1 MLSIS
6 NLKMDETNQFKC
18 EKCQSYFKKKEGLE
32 KHLKRKFPCFKDTT
46 TPEISI
52 EVPQISTNH
61 NEIVEMKDILMV
73 LVNEIRTLKEEFV
86 ILKSICSTHITPV
99 PQISIEIPQ
108 ISTPVPQISI
118 EIPQIST
125 PVPQIS
131 IEIPQISTNEP
142 PVVKKVKKVK
152 KTPAPIK
159 YTIVPPTTETEVDMS
174 LSVQPVQQAPVLTT
188 IPINENP
195 IEYLTKTYE
204 PTDTIYGNLK
214 YICKD
219 LQEEWFEKCEDDYL
233 KFYIKDEKCREFID
247 KCSTI
252 EKKEA
257 FYAILFEQHL
267 KYNYDLGVLSFY
279 DYKTERLYVIN
290 EDMDWELSTTNTTNP
305 IGCLLWEKLNTAVAF
320 TAKFNPD
327 LANDLFKIKHLVSKN
342 EKINEIVK
350 SVLSTLNYDKI
361 RVSI

>member
-1 MLSIS
+1 MLSQQEP
-6 NLKMDETNQFKC
+6 KMIQRQYNFKC
-18 EKCQSYFKKKEGLE
+18 EKCGKAFETARN
-32 KHLKRKFPCFKDTT
+32 LKRHTDKKNACDLYHNKVEEAVIQTD
-46 TPEISI
+46 II
-52 EVPQISTNH
+52 ENSVSS
-61 NEIVEMKDILMV
+61 NEIVELKQLIL
-73 LVNEIRTLKEEFV
+73 
-86 ILKSICSTHITPV
+86 ILTDKINILTDKVDNLTPV
-99 PQISIEIPQ
+99 PVNPVIL
-108 ISTPVPQISI
+108 TPVNPVNPVIL
-118 EIPQIST
+118 T
-125 PVPQIS
+125 PVNPV
-131 IEIPQISTNEP
+131 N
-142 PVVKKVKKVK
+142 PVVEKIKKVKKVK

-204 PTDTIYGNLK
+204 PTDTIYNNLK

-233 KFYIKDEKCREFID
+233 TFYIKDEKCREFID

-257 FYAILFEQHL
+257 FYAILFEQQL

-305 IGCLLWEKLNTAVAF
+305 IACLLWEKLNTAVAF

-350 SVLSTLNYDKI
+350 SVLSTFNYDKI

>member
-1 MLSIS
+1 MLSQQEP
-6 NLKMDETNQFKC
+6 KMNQRPYNFKC
-18 EKCQSYFKKKEGLE
+18 EKCGKAFETARNLRRHTDKKNACDLYHNKVEEAVIQTDIIEDTVSHTDIKLLTDKMDSGFKLLNDK
-32 KHLKRKFPCFKDTT
+32 
-46 TPEISI
+46 I
-52 EVPQISTNH
+52 
-61 NEIVEMKDILMV
+61 DILMS
-73 LVNEIRTLKEEFV
+73 LLMKKEEAVNLV
-86 ILKSICSTHITPV
+86 IPV
-99 PQISIEIPQ
+99 IPV
-108 ISTPVPQISI
+108 IPVN
-118 EIPQIST
+118 
-125 PVPQIS
+125 PVNPVI
-131 IEIPQISTNEP
+131 
-142 PVVKKVKKVK
+142 PVVEKIKKVKKVK

-159 YTIVPPTTETEVDMS
+159 YTIVPPTTETEVDI
-174 LSVQPVQQAPVLTT
+174 VQPVQQAPVLTT

-204 PTDTIYGNLK
+204 PTDTIYNNLK

-219 LQEEWFEKCEDDYL
+219 LQEEWFEKCEDEDL
-233 KFYIKDEKCREFID
+233 KFYIKDDKCREFID
-247 KCSTI
+247 KCSTL

-257 FYAILFEQHL
+257 FYAMLFQQHL

-305 IGCLLWEKLNTAVAF
+305 IACLLWDKLNTAVAF

-350 SVLSTLNYDKI
+350 SVLSTLNLNGERPEI
-361 RVSI
+361 I

>member
-6 NLKMDETNQFKC
+6 NLKMNETQQFKC

-46 TPEISI
+46 TP
-52 EVPQISTNH
+52 QISTNN
-61 NEIVEMKDILMV
+61 NEIVEMKEILMI
-73 LVNEIRTLKEEFV
+73 LVNEIKSLKEEFV
-86 ILKSICSTHITPV
+86 ILKSICSTNITPI

-108 ISTPVPQISI
+108 ISTPIPQISI

-125 PVPQIS
+125 P
-131 IEIPQISTNEP
+131 IPQISTNEP

-152 KTPAPIK
+152 KTPAP
-159 YTIVPPTTETEVDMS
+159 IVPPTTETEVDMS

-257 FYAILFEQHL
+257 FYAILFEQQL

-290 EDMDWELSTTNTTNP
+290 EDMDWELSSTNTTNP
-305 IGCLLWEKLNTAVAF
+305 IACLLWEKLNTAVAF

-350 SVLSTLNYDKI
+350 SVLSTFNYDKI

>member
-6 NLKMDETNQFKC
+6 NLKMNETQQFKC

-46 TPEISI
+46 TP
-52 EVPQISTNH
+52 QISTNN
-61 NEIVEMKDILMV
+61 NEIVEMKEILMI
-73 LVNEIRTLKEEFV
+73 LVNEIKSLKEEFV
-86 ILKSICSTHITPV
+86 ILKSICSTNITP
-99 PQISIEIPQ
+99 IPQ
-108 ISTPVPQISI
+108 ISTP
-118 EIPQIST
+118 
-125 PVPQIS
+125 
-131 IEIPQISTNEP
+131 IPQISTNEP

-152 KTPAPIK
+152 KTPAP
-159 YTIVPPTTETEVDMS
+159 IVPPTTETEVDMS

-204 PTDTIYGNLK
+204 PTDTIYNNLK

-233 KFYIKDEKCREFID
+233 TFYIKDEKCREFID

-257 FYAILFEQHL
+257 FYAILFEQQL

-290 EDMDWELSTTNTTNP
+290 EDMDWELSSTNTTNP
-305 IGCLLWEKLNTAVAF
+305 IACLLWEKLNTAVAF

-350 SVLSTLNYDKI
+350 SVLSTFNYDKI

>member
-1 MLSIS
+1 MLSHPEP
-6 NLKMDETNQFKC
+6 KMNQRQYNFKC
-18 EKCQSYFKKKEGLE
+18 EKCGKAFETARN
-32 KHLKRKFPCFKDTT
+32 LKRHTDKKNACDLYHNKVEEAVIQTD
-46 TPEISI
+46 II
-52 EVPQISTNH
+52 ENSVSS
-61 NEIVEMKDILMV
+61 NEIVELKQLIQILTDKI
-73 LVNEIRTLKEEFV
+73 N
-86 ILKSICSTHITPV
+86 ILTDKVDNLTPV
-99 PQISIEIPQ
+99 PVI
-108 ISTPVPQISI
+108 
-118 EIPQIST
+118 
-125 PVPQIS
+125 
-131 IEIPQISTNEP
+131 
-142 PVVKKVKKVK
+142 PVVEKIKKVKKVK

-174 LSVQPVQQAPVLTT
+174 LSVQPVLTT

-233 KFYIKDEKCREFID
+233 KFYIKDDKCREFID

-305 IGCLLWEKLNTAVAF
+305 IGCLLWDKLNTAVAF

-350 SVLSTLNYDKI
+350 SVLSTLNP
-361 RVSI
+361 

>member
-1 MLSIS
+1 MLS
-6 NLKMDETNQFKC
+6 NNKETKMDFVC
-18 EKCQSYFKKKEGLE
+18 EKCKKGYASKRALVKHNE
-32 KHLKRKFPCFKDTT
+32 K
-46 TPEISI
+46 
-52 EVPQISTNH
+52 VPFCNMVVPAIPTNN
-61 NEIVEMKDILMV
+61 NEIVELKDIIMV
-73 LVNEIRTLKEEFV
+73 LVEEIKSLREEFKSFKSP
-86 ILKSICSTHITPV
+86 ILTTNITPPFSYVV
-99 PQISIEIPQ
+99 PTEQMK
-108 ISTPVPQISI
+108 
-118 EIPQIST
+118 
-125 PVPQIS
+125 
-131 IEIPQISTNEP
+131 TNDI

-152 KTPAPIK
+152 NTPAPIK

-204 PTDTIYGNLK
+204 LSDTLYGNLK

-219 LQEEWFEKCEDDYL
+219 LQEEWFEKCGDEDL
-233 KFYIKDEKCREFID
+233 KFYIKDDKCREFID
-247 KCSTI
+247 KCSTL

-257 FYAILFEQHL
+257 FYAMLFQQHL

-279 DYKTERLYVIN
+279 DYKTELLYVIN
-290 EDMDWELSTTNTTNP
+290 EDMDWELSTTTTTNP
-305 IGCLLWEKLNTAVAF
+305 IACLLWDKLNTAIAF

-350 SVLSTLNYDKI
+350 SVLSNLNLNGV
-361 RVSI
+361 RH